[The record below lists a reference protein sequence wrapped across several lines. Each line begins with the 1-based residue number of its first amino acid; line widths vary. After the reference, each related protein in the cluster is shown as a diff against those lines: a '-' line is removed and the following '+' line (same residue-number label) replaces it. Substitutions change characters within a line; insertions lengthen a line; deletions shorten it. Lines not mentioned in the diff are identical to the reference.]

1 MEDRIMFDK
10 VKEIICKNFGVKEK
24 NVKPEAELSK
34 DLGINSLQL
43 ADLILAL
50 EEEFDIE
57 IEDKAI
63 KKMIKV
69 SDLVAYLDAHV
80 A

>member
-1 MEDRIMFDK
+1 MFNK
-10 VKEIICKNFGVKEK
+10 VKEIICKNFN
-24 NVKPEAELSK
+24 NVKPADITLDSELSK

-43 ADLILAL
+43 ADLFLAL

-69 SDLVAYLDAHV
+69 KDLVDYLEENV
-80 A
+80 E

>member
-1 MEDRIMFDK
+1 MFDK
-10 VKEIICKNFGVKEK
+10 VKEIICKNFSVKEK
-24 NVKPEAELSK
+24 NVTPEAALSK

-69 SDLVAYLDAHV
+69 SDVVAYLEANV
-80 A
+80 E

>member
-1 MEDRIMFDK
+1 MFNK
-10 VKEIICKNFGVKEK
+10 VKEIICKNF
-24 NVKPEAELSK
+24 NQVKPAEVTMEAELSK

-50 EEEFDIE
+50 EEEFEIE
-57 IEDKAI
+57 ISDKAI

-69 SDLVAYLDAHV
+69 KDLVNYLEENAE
-80 A
+80 

>member
-1 MEDRIMFDK
+1 MFDK

-69 SDLVAYLDAHV
+69 KSLVLEL
-80 A
+80 

>member
-1 MEDRIMFDK
+1 MFNK
-10 VKEIICKNFGVKEK
+10 VKDIICKNFN
-24 NVKPEAELSK
+24 NVDPKTVTPESELAK

-50 EEEFDIE
+50 EEEFEIE
-57 IEDKAI
+57 IEDKVI
-63 KKMIKV
+63 KKMIRVK
-69 SDLVAYLDAHV
+69 DLVSYLEENV

>member
-1 MEDRIMFDK
+1 MYNK
-10 VKEIICKNFGVKEK
+10 VKEIICKNFNSVKPAD
-24 NVKPEAELSK
+24 VTPEAELAK

-63 KKMIKV
+63 KKMIRVK
-69 SDLVAYLDAHV
+69 DLVAYLEENV

>member
-1 MEDRIMFDK
+1 MFNK
-10 VKEIICKNFGVKEK
+10 VKDIICKNFN
-24 NVKPEAELSK
+24 NVKPADVTLESELAK

-50 EEEFDIE
+50 EEEFEIE

-63 KKMIKV
+63 KKMIRVK
-69 SDLVAYLDAHV
+69 DLVAYLEDNV

>member
-1 MEDRIMFDK
+1 MFEK
-10 VKEIICKNFGVKEK
+10 VKEIICKNFSVKEK
-24 NVKPEAELSK
+24 DVKPEAELSK

-43 ADLILAL
+43 ADLILAC

-69 SDLVAYLDAHV
+69 SDLVAYLEAKV
-80 A
+80 N

>member
-1 MEDRIMFDK
+1 MEDKIMFDK
-10 VKEIICKNFGVKEK
+10 VKEIICKNFSVKEK
-24 NVKPEAELSK
+24 NVTPEAALSK

-69 SDLVAYLDAHV
+69 SDVVAYLEANV
-80 A
+80 E

>member
-1 MEDRIMFDK
+1 MFDK
-10 VKEIICKNFGVKEK
+10 VKEIICKNFNVKEK
-24 NVKPEAELSK
+24 NVKHESELSK

-69 SDLVAYLDAHV
+69 SDIVAYLDTHV
-80 A
+80 E

>member
-1 MEDRIMFDK
+1 MFNK
-10 VKEIICKNFGVKEK
+10 VKEIICKNFS
-24 NVKPEAELSK
+24 NVKPSDVTAEAELSK

-43 ADLILAL
+43 ADLILAM

-63 KKMIKV
+63 KKMIRVK
-69 SDLVAYLDAHV
+69 DLVSYLEENV

>member
-1 MEDRIMFDK
+1 MFDK

>member
-1 MEDRIMFDK
+1 M
-10 VKEIICKNFGVKEK
+10 
-24 NVKPEAELSK
+24 EAELSK

-57 IEDKAI
+57 ISDKAI

-69 SDLVAYLDAHV
+69 KDLVNYLEENAE
-80 A
+80 

>member
-1 MEDRIMFDK
+1 MFNK
-10 VKEIICKNFGVKEK
+10 VKEIICKNFSNINAADVT
-24 NVKPEAELSK
+24 PEAELAK
-34 DLGINSLQL
+34 ELGINSLQL

-63 KKMIKV
+63 KKMIRVK
-69 SDLVAYLDAHV
+69 DLVSYLEENV

>member
-1 MEDRIMFDK
+1 MFDK
-10 VKEIICKNFGVKEK
+10 VKEIICKNFDVKEK
-24 NVKPEAELSK
+24 NVKLTSELSK

-69 SDLVAYLDAHV
+69 SDVVAYLDTHV
-80 A
+80 N